1 MVRDVVAGLFSKRLR
16 RGGFPAG
23 ELLFLFCFLL
33 LGLKVRCSLQVV
45 LGEESEK
52 EVQASEFVEYAVLGS
67 LQLNRGSAPR
77 RLS

>member
-52 EVQASEFVEYAVLGS
+52 EVQAS
-67 LQLNRGSAPR
+67 
-77 RLS
+77 